1 MSSQTGEPHI
11 CYLVS
16 VLRIEFHFPKKSRRG
31 KQHGAR
37 PLEDYSLAKYH
48 DNHLTKQRSFFQQI
62 ISSSMEAIA
71 AGKQLGLSSQQL
83 IANSIDPSS
92 VIFNDREDTVSNKS
106 IECTLWQL
114 FE

>member
-1 MSSQTGEPHI
+1 
-11 CYLVS
+11 
-16 VLRIEFHFPKKSRRG
+16 
-31 KQHGAR
+31 
-37 PLEDYSLAKYH
+37 
-48 DNHLTKQRSFFQQI
+48 
-62 ISSSMEAIA
+62 MEAIA